1 MLTLEYLYVAIANE
15 ENLTEKLQ
23 QCVIPTGPIDF
34 AGLTVEDYFTV
45 CLALYSRSDKKILN
59 ERGYFFKTRND
70 QVTGVEF
77 LNAPDGLF
85 ITALWRLDGDGK
97 IHERKM
103 VRKF

>member
-1 MLTLEYLYVAIANE
+1 MLTLEYLYAAIANE

-23 QCVIPTGPIDF
+23 QCIVPTGPIDF
-34 AGLTVEDYFTV
+34 AGLTVEEYFTV
-45 CLALYSRSDKKILN
+45 CLALYFRSNKKIKN
-59 ERGYFFKTRND
+59 EQGYFFKTRND
-70 QVTGVEF
+70 QVTGVGF
-77 LNAPDGLF
+77 LNAPDGFF

>member
-1 MLTLEYLYVAIANE
+1 MLTLEYLYLAIANE

-23 QCVIPTGPIDF
+23 QCVVPTGPIDF
-34 AGLTVEDYFTV
+34 EGLTVEDYFTV
-45 CLALYSRSDKKILN
+45 CLALYCRSDKKILN
-59 ERGYFFKTRND
+59 ERGYFFKTKNE

-77 LNAPDGLF
+77 LNASDGLF

-103 VRKF
+103 VRRF